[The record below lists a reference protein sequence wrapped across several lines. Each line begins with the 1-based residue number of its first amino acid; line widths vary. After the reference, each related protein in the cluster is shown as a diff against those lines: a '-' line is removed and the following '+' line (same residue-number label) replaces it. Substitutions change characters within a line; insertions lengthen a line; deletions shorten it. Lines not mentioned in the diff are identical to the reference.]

1 MTSVQDILNSRRTV
15 YRFTERVVEE
25 SSLEMA
31 FKAASNAPCH
41 KQTHP
46 WNYYVLGLET
56 RMELVPT
63 VISMAKEKASKT
75 SGDESDQ
82 SVNRAVSKIMDI
94 PTLIAVTTKLSPQ
107 DSFREEEDYAA
118 TVCSLHNLVLSLW
131 DMGIGSQ
138 WSTGSVTR
146 HPSTYSV
153 LGIDGEKE
161 RVVGFLKAG
170 YPESI
175 PKIEKK
181 SSSDIRKYLP

>member
-1 MTSVQDILNSRRTV
+1 MTSVQDNLNSRRTV
-15 YRFTERVVEE
+15 YKFTERLVEK

-31 FKAASNAPCH
+31 FEAASNAPCH

-56 RMELVPT
+56 RRKLLPT
-63 VISMAKEKASKT
+63 VISMAREKASKDG
-75 SGDESDQ
+75 GDGTDR
-82 SVNRAVSKIMDI
+82 SVNRAVSKIMDT

-146 HPSTYSV
+146 HPSTYNA
-153 LGIDGEKE
+153 LRIDGEKE

>member
-25 SSLEMA
+25 SKLEVA
-31 FKAASNAPCH
+31 FEAASNAPCH

-56 RMELVPT
+56 RRKLLPT
-63 VISMAKEKASKT
+63 VISMAKEKAIKV
-75 SGDESDQ
+75 GGEGANQ
-82 SVNRAVSKIMDI
+82 SVNGAVSKIMDI
-94 PTLIAVTTKLSPQ
+94 PALIAVTTKLSPQ

-131 DMGIGSQ
+131 GMGIGSQ
-138 WSTGSVTR
+138 WSTGSLTR

-153 LGIDGEKE
+153 LGIDGERE

>member
-15 YRFTERVVEE
+15 YRFTERVVEKAN
-25 SSLEMA
+25 LEIA
-31 FKAASNAPCH
+31 FEAASNAPCH

-46 WNYYVLGLET
+46 WNYYVLGIET
-56 RMELVPT
+56 RRKLLPM
-63 VISMAKEKASKT
+63 VISLAKEKARKA
-75 SGDESDQ
+75 GDDGANL
-82 SVNRAVSKIMDI
+82 SVNRAVSKIMDT
-94 PTLIAVTTKLSPQ
+94 PTLIAVTTKLSPK

>member
-1 MTSVQDILNSRRTV
+1 MTSVQDNLNSRRTV
-15 YRFTERVVEE
+15 YKFTDRVVEK
-25 SSLEMA
+25 SNLEMA

-46 WNYYVLGLET
+46 WNYYVLGTET
-56 RMELVPT
+56 RRKLLPT
-63 VISMAKEKASKT
+63 VISIAREKATKV
-75 SGDESDQ
+75 SGDGSDKY
-82 SVNRAVSKIMDI
+82 VNRAVSKIMDA

-107 DSFREEEDYAA
+107 DTFRQEEDYAA

-146 HPSTYSV
+146 HPSTYNS

-170 YPESI
+170 YPETI
-175 PKIEKK
+175 PKVEKK
-181 SSSDIRKYLP
+181 SSSSIRKYLP